1 MHIPRILLTASAK
14 GGVGKSTTA
23 AGAAMQ
29 YAALGRKVLLVDC
42 DTASRSLEL
51 FFDMENA
58 PLFHLGDVILERC
71 LPEAAYFTP
80 VPDKYPTLYFCASPL
95 RRQEEEI
102 SEKYGSMA
110 KGILHGCTELAK
122 GFDIVILDTG
132 SGYNIPETL
141 TALADTVLV
150 CTEQSPTSIRAASY
164 TASQLAGMQNV
175 KLTRLVICSFDIRAA
190 SKGQRAG
197 MISMIDTSG
206 LKCVGVVPL
215 DKTLL
220 AAQEKGKVPSS
231 RSAAMTAYANIVRR
245 LTGYDV
251 PLFSGMR
258 GMKRSRAL

>member
-1 MHIPRILLTASAK
+1 MHIPKILLTASAK

-23 AGAAMQ
+23 AGVAIQ
-29 YAALGRKVLLVDC
+29 YAKLGKKVLLVDC

-51 FFDMENA
+51 FFDTETT

-71 LPEAAYFTP
+71 LPETACFTP
-80 VPDKYPTLYFCASPL
+80 VPEQYPTLYFCSSPL

-110 KGILHGCTELAK
+110 KGILEGCTRLAE
-122 GFDIVILDTG
+122 GYDIVILDTG
-132 SGYNIPETL
+132 SGYNIPEAL

-150 CTEQSPTSIRAASY
+150 CAEQSPTSIRAASY
-164 TASQLAGMQNV
+164 TASQLTDMQKV
-175 KLTRLVICSFDIRAA
+175 KMTRLVICSFDIKAA
-190 SKGQRAG
+190 SRGQRAG
-197 MISMIDTSG
+197 MLSMIDTSG

-215 DKTLL
+215 DKALL
-220 AAQEKGKVPSS
+220 AAQEKGKVPSRKS
-231 RSAAMTAYANIVRR
+231 SAMTAYGNIVRR

-251 PLFSGMR
+251 PLFTGIR

>member
-23 AGAAMQ
+23 AGVALQ
-29 YAALGRKVLLVDC
+29 YASLGKKVLLVDC

-71 LPEAAYFTP
+71 LPEAAYFAP
-80 VPDKYPTLYFCASPL
+80 VPDVYPTLYFCASPL

-102 SEKYGSMA
+102 RENHGSMEQ
-110 KGILHGCTELAK
+110 GILHGCTRLAD

-132 SGYNIPETL
+132 SGYNIPEAL
-141 TALADTVLV
+141 TALADTVLI
-150 CTEQSPTSIRAASY
+150 CAEQSPASIRAASY
-164 TASQLAGMQNV
+164 TASHLTGMQ
-175 KLTRLVICSFDIRAA
+175 KIQMTRLVICSFDIQAA

-197 MISMIDTSG
+197 MISMIDASG

-215 DKTLL
+215 DKKLL
-220 AAQEKGKVPSS
+220 SAQEKGKVPAS
-231 RSAAMTAYANIVRR
+231 RSSAMMAYANIVRR
-245 LTGYDV
+245 LCGYDV
-251 PLFSGMR
+251 PLFSGIR
-258 GMKRSRAL
+258 GMKRNRAL